1 MAFRASRRYGLSRR
15 DVIKTAV
22 GAAVA
27 VGPFFHVTP
36 ARAAKR
42 LKILQWSHF
51 VPATTSG
58 STTPTPRNGAPSTA
72 PKWSSTTST
81 SA

>member
-1 MAFRASRRYGLSRR
+1 MASHASRRYGLSRR

-22 GAAVA
+22 GAAAA

-36 ARAAKR
+36 ARAAKT

-51 VPATTSG
+51 VPARQRKYLRRRVMTS
-58 STTPTPRNGAPSTA
+58 
-72 PKWSSTTST
+72 
-81 SA
+81 